1 MFLWRDESMS
11 SNTDYAQ
18 GVVLINGRAYP
29 AREVLQALERQ
40 AMTSL
45 RAVGDELWIG
55 KERVRPIGKT
65 TPEQAMKLTCY
76 GSLAFCC
83 DLNRE
88 CHLRDQAIELLGI
101 SKEEY
106 RAIQRDCHQQ
116 FLRYG
121 ERRWPQDEYGI
132 SDSEY
137 SRSYSASDDR
147 SEHESF
153 ESWRERTSSGRY
165 GTSREATQSSS
176 SGKVDLGG
184 LFAAPEE
191 YSSKSMTSPD
201 PFTPTSSRG
210 THEPSGFSSDGW
222 YSSGGSATA
231 SAHSSPTGFCIF
243 CGQDL
248 REDSEF
254 CSRCGRSQR

>member
-1 MFLWRDESMS
+1 MS
-11 SNTDYAQ
+11 SNTDYAL

-45 RAVGDELWIG
+45 KAVGDELWIG

-88 CHLRDQAIELLGI
+88 CHLRNQAIELLGI

-106 RAIQRDCHQQ
+106 RAIQKDCHQQ
-116 FLRYG
+116 FLRQG
-121 ERRWPQDEYGI
+121 ERRWPQEQFGI

-137 SRSYSASDDR
+137 SRSYSSSDDHT
-147 SEHESF
+147 EHESF
-153 ESWRERTSSGRY
+153 ESWRERTASKQVGD
-165 GTSREATQSSS
+165 SRESTQPSSS
-176 SGKVDLGG
+176 DNSVDLGG
-184 LFAAPEE
+184 LFAPPEE
-191 YSSKSMTSPD
+191 YISKSLTDPD
-201 PFTPTSSRG
+201 PFAPISPRG
-210 THEPSGFSSDGW
+210 THEPSSFSSEGW
-222 YSSGGSATA
+222 FSSGGSASA
-231 SAHSSPTGFCIF
+231 SAHSARTGFCIF